1 MNNNIHIINNYS
13 YCFIIYFTY
22 WFPWINFQQSN
33 DFKHCN
39 EIRIVLFFHELF
51 HREFSNK
58 RYHVSWKH
66 KMNFKLPKVLFST
79 IISHVLFNYICKDIH
94 FHKNLLSTNHLAL
107 IMNNRTESRTTSF
120 YLNRRQICSISVN
133 HRTLLFVDR
142 VEASWQGN
150 TRKRKKR

>member
-1 MNNNIHIINNYS
+1 MNNIIHVINNYS

-51 HREFSNK
+51 HREFPK
-58 RYHVSWKH
+58 KKYRISWKH
-66 KMNFKLPKVLFST
+66 RMNFKLLKVLFSAL
-79 IISHVLFNYICKDIH
+79 ISHVLFNYIYKNIH
-94 FHKNLLSTNHLAL
+94 FHKNLHSTNHLAL
-107 IMNNRTESRTTSF
+107 IMSNRIEPRTITF
-120 YLNRRQICSISVN
+120 YLNRQICSISLD